1 MRNAKLI
8 NIIEIHYIWMSVL
21 TALIYVLK
29 VVTNMKKSTK
39 MNKERLMKYAVYRAT
54 NLVCCTVVEAES
66 EEEAVNKAYGASY
79 TVNSSECFV
88 RNVVEKKEEGIRTY
102 EIYGSTDVMCKA
114 VEERV

>member
-1 MRNAKLI
+1 
-8 NIIEIHYIWMSVL
+8 
-21 TALIYVLK
+21 
-29 VVTNMKKSTK
+29 

-66 EEEAVNKAYGASY
+66 EEEAVNKAYGAYY
-79 TVNSSECFV
+79 TVNGKCFV

-102 EIYGSTDVMCKA
+102 EIYGSVMCKA

>member
-1 MRNAKLI
+1 MLRPAAKNVKELSDV
-8 NIIEIHYIWMSVL
+8 NYFKSVFANGF
-21 TALIYVLK
+21 TVK
-29 VVTNMKKSTK
+29 WSH
-39 MNKERLMKYAVYRAT
+39 MKYAVYRAT